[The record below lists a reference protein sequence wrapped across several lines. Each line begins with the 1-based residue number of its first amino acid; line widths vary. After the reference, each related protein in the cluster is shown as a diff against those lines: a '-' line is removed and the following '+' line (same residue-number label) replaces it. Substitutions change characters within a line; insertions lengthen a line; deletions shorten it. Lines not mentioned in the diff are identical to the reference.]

1 MVRNFD
7 VNHLGIKKWDTE
19 ASHQSFCCLK
29 WSCWNYSRTCPLCN
43 ER

>member
-19 ASHQSFCCLK
+19 ASHPKFLLFKVVVSELFTNL
-29 WSCWNYSRTCPLCN
+29 STVV
-43 ER
+43 